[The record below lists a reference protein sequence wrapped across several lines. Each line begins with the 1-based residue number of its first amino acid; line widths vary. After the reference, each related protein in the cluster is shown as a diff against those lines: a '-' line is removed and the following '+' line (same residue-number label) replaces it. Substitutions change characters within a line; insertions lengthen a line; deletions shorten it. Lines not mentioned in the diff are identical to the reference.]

1 MLSRSTFP
9 RTLAVCIGLVTLA
22 LPIAAQQVAQQQE
35 TDTFNHAT
43 RPRLTN
49 TVVSRTATSSAPT
62 LENDIVIVSEAKP
75 AASRATTFTD
85 IPTFDVP
92 KNFVRQFGSSHLDQ
106 MLLAAIE
113 NRIGTPYV
121 WGASGPTGFDCS
133 GFVWSVFNSA
143 NIDFERS
150 NARTFWSRF
159 APASETE
166 RGRFGTLVFFKN
178 LTHVGIVAD
187 DRGFYHASSSQGV
200 TYSLFDEYWSSRIDG
215 FRVIP
220 AARVTLASAE

>member
-1 MLSRSTFP
+1 MLSRSMFP
-9 RTLAVCIGLVTLA
+9 RALAVCIGLVTLA
-22 LPIAAQQVAQQQE
+22 LPVAAQTQE
-35 TDTFNHAT
+35 TETFNAAT
-43 RPRLTN
+43 RPRLAN
-49 TVVSRTATSSAPT
+49 TVVSRTATGNTPT

-75 AASRATTFTD
+75 VASHAATFTD

-220 AARVTLASAE
+220 AARVMLASAE

>member
-1 MLSRSTFP
+1 MLSRSIFP
-9 RTLAVCIGLVTLA
+9 RALAVCIGLVTLA
-22 LPIAAQQVAQQQE
+22 IPAVAQTQE
-35 TDTFNHAT
+35 TETFSTAT

-49 TVVSRTATSSAPT
+49 TVVSRSAMSAPT

-75 AASRATTFTD
+75 AASQAASQASTFTD
-85 IPTFDVP
+85 IPQFIAP
-92 KNFVRQFGSSHLDQ
+92 KASARSFGSSHLDE

-133 GFVWSVFNSA
+133 GFVWSVFRSA
-143 NIDFERS
+143 NISFERT
-150 NARTFWSRF
+150 NARTLWSRF
-159 APASETE
+159 APASESE
-166 RGRFGTLVFFKN
+166 RGRFGTLVFFKD

-220 AARVTLASAE
+220 AARVMLASAE

>member
-1 MLSRSTFP
+1 MLSRSTFA
-9 RTLAVCIGLVTLA
+9 LAVCIGIVTLA
-22 LPIAAQQVAQQQE
+22 LPVTAQTQE
-35 TDTFNHAT
+35 TETSNSAT

-49 TVVSRTATSSAPT
+49 TVVSRTNTSAST

-75 AASRATTFTD
+75 AAPHAATYTD
-85 IPTFDVP
+85 IPKFDAP
-92 KNFVRQFGSSHLDQ
+92 KNFVRPFGSSHLDQ

-133 GFVWSVFNSA
+133 GFVWSVFHSA

-187 DRGFYHASSSQGV
+187 DRGFYHASASQGV
-200 TYSLFDEYWSSRIDG
+200 TYSLFDDYWTPRIDG

>member
-1 MLSRSTFP
+1 MLSRSMFP
-9 RTLAVCIGLVTLA
+9 RALAVCIGLVTLA
-22 LPIAAQQVAQQQE
+22 LPAVQAQE
-35 TDTFNHAT
+35 IESLNTAT

-49 TVVSRTATSSAPT
+49 TVVSRTAASAPT
-62 LENDIVIVSEAKP
+62 LENDIFIVSEAKP
-75 AASRATTFTD
+75 TAATHTATFTD

-92 KNFVRQFGSSHLDQ
+92 KNFARQFGSSHLDQ

-133 GFVWSVFNSA
+133 GFVWSVFRSA
-143 NIDFERS
+143 NISFERT
-150 NARTFWSRF
+150 NARTLWSRF

-166 RGRFGTLVFFKN
+166 RGRFGTLVFFKD

-220 AARVTLASAE
+220 AARVMLASSAE

>member
-1 MLSRSTFP
+1 MFP
-9 RTLAVCIGLVTLA
+9 RALAVCIGLVTLA
-22 LPIAAQQVAQQQE
+22 IPAAAQTQE
-35 TDTFNHAT
+35 AETFSTAT

-49 TVVSRTATSSAPT
+49 TVVSRSAMSAPT

-75 AASRATTFTD
+75 ATSQAAYPD
-85 IPTFDVP
+85 IPQFVAP
-92 KNFVRQFGSSHLDQ
+92 KNFVPSFGSSHLDQ

-133 GFVWSVFNSA
+133 GFVWSVYRSA
-143 NIDFERS
+143 NIGFERT
-150 NARTFWSRF
+150 NARTLWSRF
-159 APASETE
+159 APASESE
-166 RGRFGTLVFFKN
+166 RGRFGTLVFFKD
-178 LTHVGIVAD
+178 LTHMGIVAD

-200 TYSLFDEYWSSRIDG
+200 TYSLFDEYWSSRVDG

-220 AARVTLASAE
+220 AARVMLASAE

>member
-1 MLSRSTFP
+1 M
-9 RTLAVCIGLVTLA
+9 LA
-22 LPIAAQQVAQQQE
+22 LPVAAQQAAQNQE
-35 TDTFNHAT
+35 AEIFNAAT

-49 TVVSRTATSSAPT
+49 TVVSRTATGSAPT

-75 AASRATTFTD
+75 STSRAVSHAADISTFAA
-85 IPTFDVP
+85 P
-92 KNFVRQFGSSHLDQ
+92 KNFVRPFGSSHLDQ

-121 WGASGPTGFDCS
+121 WGASGPTAFDCS
-133 GFVWSVFNSA
+133 GFVWSVFHSA

-220 AARVTLASAE
+220 AARVMLASAE

>member
-1 MLSRSTFP
+1 MFP
-9 RTLAVCIGLVTLA
+9 RALAVCIGLVTLA
-22 LPIAAQQVAQQQE
+22 LPAVQAQE
-35 TDTFNHAT
+35 IESLNTAT

-49 TVVSRTATSSAPT
+49 TVVSRTAASAPT

-75 AASRATTFTD
+75 ASHAATFTD

-133 GFVWSVFNSA
+133 GFVWSVFRSA
-143 NIDFERS
+143 NISFERT
-150 NARTFWSRF
+150 NARTLWSRF